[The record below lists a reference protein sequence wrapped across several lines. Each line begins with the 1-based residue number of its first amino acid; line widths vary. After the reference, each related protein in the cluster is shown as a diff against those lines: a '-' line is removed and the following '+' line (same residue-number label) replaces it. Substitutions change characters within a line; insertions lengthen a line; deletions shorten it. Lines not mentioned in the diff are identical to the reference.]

1 MPSRAP
7 ATTTPS
13 THQHQHLD
21 TTPLLQECRSALALS
36 LPIGQSA
43 CMAFEPTW
51 VDELRDRAV
60 RVELDRRHPERLLMR
75 PTDVAGVLRGFD
87 AVDAMWR
94 PTIARARAL
103 PPSTLHDRVNGEYSF
118 VETLR
123 HLVFA
128 TDAWLMRVAL
138 RVSDGYH
145 AWGMPPD
152 LAPDAPPDTG
162 PDLDPVLEVRGS
174 QHAAVRDHLARTSD
188 DDLRREVAARD
199 PTRFPQGSHR
209 PIDCYRPVLR
219 EEWWH
224 HRFAERDLSVVKA
237 GT

>member
-1 MPSRAP
+1 MGISARRSGATNAVAARA
-7 ATTTPS
+7 
-13 THQHQHLD
+13 H
-21 TTPLLQECRSALALS
+21 R
-36 LPIGQSA
+36 GQ
-43 CMAFEPTW
+43 CTCVQFEPTW
-51 VDELRDRAV
+51 VDELQDRAV
-60 RVELDRRHPERLLMR
+60 RDELDRCHPERLSMR
-75 PTDVAGVLRGFD
+75 PTDVVGVLRGLD

-94 PTIARARAL
+94 PTIARARTL
-103 PPSTLHDRVNGEYSF
+103 PPSMLHDRVKGEYSF

-138 RVSDGYH
+138 RASDGYH

-152 LAPDAPPDTG
+152 LAADAPPDTG
-162 PDLDPVLEVRGS
+162 PDLEPVLEVRAG
-174 QHAAVRDHLARTSD
+174 QHAVVRDHLARTSD

-209 PIDCYRPVLR
+209 PIDCYRLVLR

-224 HRFAERDLSVVKA
+224 HRFAERDLSVVEA
-237 GT
+237 GI

>member
-1 MPSRAP
+1 
-7 ATTTPS
+7 
-13 THQHQHLD
+13 
-21 TTPLLQECRSALALS
+21 
-36 LPIGQSA
+36 
-43 CMAFEPTW
+43 
-51 VDELRDRAV
+51 
-60 RVELDRRHPERLLMR
+60 MR
-75 PTDVAGVLRGFD
+75 PTDVAGVVAGFD

-103 PPSTLHDRVNGEYSF
+103 PSSILHDRVNGEYSF

-145 AWGMPPD
+145 EWGVPPD
-152 LAPDAPPDTG
+152 LPPDAPPDTG
-162 PDLDPVLEVRGS
+162 PDLEPVLELRAN
-174 QHAAVRDHLARTSD
+174 QHAAVRDHLARTSE
-188 DDLRREVAARD
+188 DDLRRAVAARD

-209 PIDCYRPVLR
+209 PIDCYRLVLR

-224 HRFAERDLSVVKA
+224 HRFAERDLSVVEA
-237 GT
+237 GI